1 MKIQSKTG
9 FVALAA
15 VTFVAS
21 LAIGALVTRANL
33 SSTELP
39 PNHEGAHASWVS
51 PAESVN
57 ELTQEADLIV
67 RVQALRQGEPR
78 YMWSPAPAGAER
90 SDGRSTFVFTD
101 TEVEVLQVYS
111 GNVEVGDR
119 LWVLQTGGDL
129 VTLSGEAS
137 RLELSEDPLYQ
148 PNDEMVLFLVDISGD
163 PVQAKDRS
171 LFRTVNPNGRFHLEG
186 SLASRSL
193 LGNASEARQDLAL
206 RGLEEAIN
214 QAVRERNKLGQ
225 GS

>member
-1 MKIQSKTG
+1 MKLQSKSG
-9 FVALAA
+9 FAALAA
-15 VTFVAS
+15 ATFIAS
-21 LAIGALVTRANL
+21 LAIGVFVTRATQ
-33 SSTELP
+33 STVLP
-39 PNHEGAHASWVS
+39 AHSEGAHASWAS
-51 PAESVN
+51 AAESVN
-57 ELTQEADLIV
+57 ELTQEADLVV

-119 LWVLQTGGDL
+119 LWVMQTGGNL
-129 VTLSGEAS
+129 VTLSGETS
-137 RLELSEDPLYQ
+137 HLELNEDPLYQ

-186 SLASRSL
+186 DLASRSL
-193 LGNASEARQDLAL
+193 LGDASEARQNVHL
-206 RGLEEAIN
+206 RGLEEAIG
-214 QAVRERNKLGQ
+214 QAVRQRNELEQ